1 LLDGRL
7 TPPPGTRNKAA
18 GQTVALPNTP
28 TYDLDRIRADFPILA
43 SQVHGRPLVYL
54 DTAASAQKPRQVLD
68 AMRRFQE
75 QDYANVH
82 RGVHALSE
90 RATEA
95 YEAARRR
102 TARFLNARAAE
113 EIVFTAGATAALNL
127 VAASWGEANLQ
138 AGDQV
143 ILSALEHH
151 SNIVPWQ
158 LLRERRGIE
167 IAVVP
172 VDDTGT
178 FDLAAFARLLGPHSK
193 LVALTHVSNAIGS
206 VLPIGEVTGLAHE
219 AGAKVLID
227 GCQAVP
233 HQPVDV
239 QAIGCDF
246 YAFAGH
252 KLYGPTGIGV
262 LYARGEILN
271 SMPPWQ
277 GGGEM
282 IRTVTFER
290 TDFADPPARFEAGT
304 PNIVG
309 AIGLAAAMDYVE
321 SIGLAA
327 IGQHEQ
333 RLLAQGTELLSRIDG
348 LRLIGRAAHKAGIL
362 SFVLDGIHPH
372 DAATLLD
379 RRGLA
384 LRAGHH
390 CAQPAMDRF
399 GVAGTLRAS
408 LGLYTSQE
416 ELEILAEGVKE
427 VQHRLG

>member
-1 LLDGRL
+1 MAFPKRPFDDL
-7 TPPPGTRNKAA
+7 T
-18 GQTVALPNTP
+18 
-28 TYDLDRIRADFPILA
+28 RIRQDFPILHTR
-43 SQVHGRPLVYL
+43 VHDRPLIYL
-54 DTAASAQKPRQVLD
+54 DTAASAQKPRAVVE
-68 AMRRFQE
+68 AMTRFIE
-75 QDYANVH
+75 TDYANVH
-82 RGVHALSE
+82 RGVHALGE

-95 YEAARRR
+95 YERAR
-102 TARFLNARAAE
+102 ARVAGFLNAGSPS
-113 EIVFTAGATAALNL
+113 EIVFTSGATAAINL
-127 VAASWGEANLQ
+127 VAGSWGEANLR
-138 AGDQV
+138 AGEQI

-158 LLRERRGIE
+158 LVRDRRGIE
-167 IAVVP
+167 IVVAP
-172 VDDTGT
+172 VDDDGN
-178 FDLAAFARLLGPHSK
+178 FDLGAFARLLGPRSK
-193 LVALTHVSNAIGS
+193 LVAVTHVSNAIGTI
-206 VLPIGEVTGLAHE
+206 LPIGEIATLAHA

-239 QAIGCDF
+239 RALGCDF

-262 LYARGEILN
+262 LYARAEILAA
-271 SMPPWQ
+271 MPPWQ

-282 IRTVTFER
+282 IRTVSFEH
-290 TDFADPPARFEAGT
+290 TEFADPPARFEAGT

-309 AIGLAAAMDYVE
+309 AVGLAAAIDYVE
-321 SIGLAA
+321 SVGLHA

-333 RLLAQGTELLSRIDG
+333 ALLAHGTSVLSRLNG
-348 LRLIGRAAHKAGIL
+348 LRMIGTAKEKAGIL
-362 SFVLDGIHPH
+362 SFVLGGIHPH

-408 LGLYTSQE
+408 LGLYNTKE
-416 ELEILAEGVKE
+416 ELDVLAEGVAE
-427 VQHRLG
+427 VLRRFG

>member
-1 LLDGRL
+1 
-7 TPPPGTRNKAA
+7 
-18 GQTVALPNTP
+18 VAEANLPA
-28 TYDLDRIRADFPILA
+28 YDLNRIRRDFPILGTR
-43 SQVHGRPLVYL
+43 VHDHPLVYL
-54 DTAASAQKPRQVLD
+54 DTAASAQKPRAVVE
-68 AMRRFQE
+68 AMTRFIE
-75 QDYANVH
+75 TDYANVH
-82 RGVHALSE
+82 RGVHALGE

-95 YEAARRR
+95 YEQARVRV
-102 TARFLNARAAE
+102 ARFLNARSPG
-113 EIVFTAGATAALNL
+113 EIVLTSGATAAINL
-127 VAASWGEANLQ
+127 VAGSWGEANLR
-138 AGDQV
+138 AGDRI

-158 LLRERRGIE
+158 LLRDRRGIE
-167 IAVVP
+167 IAVAE
-172 VDDTGT
+172 VDDEGN
-178 FDLAAFARLLGPHSK
+178 FDLAAFGRLLGPRCK
-193 LVALTHVSNAIGS
+193 LVAVAHVSNAIGTI
-206 VLPIGEVTGLAHE
+206 LPVGEIVSLAHA

-239 QAIGCDF
+239 RALDCDF

-252 KLYGPTGIGV
+252 KLYGPTGIGA
-262 LYARGEILN
+262 LYARAEILAA
-271 SMPPWQ
+271 MPPWQ

-290 TDFADPPARFEAGT
+290 TEFADPPARFEAGT

-309 AIGLAAAMDYVE
+309 AVGLAAAIDYVE
-321 SIGLAA
+321 SVGLPA
-327 IGQHEQ
+327 IGQHE
-333 RLLAQGTELLSRIDG
+333 RALLAHGTMVLSRLNG
-348 LRLIGRAAHKAGIL
+348 LRMIGTARQKSGIL

-399 GVAGTLRAS
+399 GAAGTLRAS
-408 LGLYTSQE
+408 LGLYNAHE
-416 ELEILAEGVKE
+416 ELDVLAEGVAE
-427 VQHRLG
+427 VLRRFA